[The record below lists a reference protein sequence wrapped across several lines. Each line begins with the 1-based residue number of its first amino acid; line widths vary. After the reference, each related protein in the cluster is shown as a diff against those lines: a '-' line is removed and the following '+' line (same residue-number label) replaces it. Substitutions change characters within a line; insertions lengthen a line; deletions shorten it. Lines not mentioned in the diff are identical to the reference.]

1 MPGIAK
7 SASDEEDLG
16 MKMITAMIKPYK
28 LDEVYEGLG
37 RLGVAG
43 LTVTD
48 VMGFGHQKGHTEV
61 YRGAEYTS
69 NLLSKVKIEIATTDA
84 LAPKVIETIQRLANT
99 DTIGDGKI
107 FMFDLGSA
115 TRIRTNEHGDDA
127 L

>member
-1 MPGIAK
+1 
-7 SASDEEDLG
+7 

-99 DTIGDGKI
+99 NTIGDGKI